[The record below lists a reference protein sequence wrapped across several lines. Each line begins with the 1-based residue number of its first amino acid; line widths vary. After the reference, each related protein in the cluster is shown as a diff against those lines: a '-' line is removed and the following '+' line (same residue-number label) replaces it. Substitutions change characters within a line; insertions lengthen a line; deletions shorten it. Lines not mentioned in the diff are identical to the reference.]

1 MCIRDRIEVI
11 GVRFKKAGKLYYFD
25 PNGLQLKEGEHAIVE
40 TVRGCLL
47 YTSKKL

>member
-1 MCIRDRIEVI
+1 MIEVI

-40 TVRGCLL
+40 NRKRCGIRHGNKRK
-47 YTSKKL
+47 YDG